1 MRYAYCL
8 AFLLTFFFSCTQSNE
23 QHQISDEVVLARIG
37 SEVITIQDF
46 IRRAEYAIRPDYC
59 RQDNYI
65 HKKIVLN
72 SLIGEKLTALEQE
85 KKASENEDD
94 NLDSYLKGRKEQAM
108 RQLFYATEFHSKVLI
123 SDQEAEDAFKLAGR
137 RVRMQFLNL
146 PDIEMVDKIKQLDS
160 GGVLLDSIYQV
171 LWGGEAPSR
180 EMTWFDR
187 ENQEL
192 HDAVFSQNIEKG
204 QMLGPFRTDDDT
216 FMLLKITGWVDEIK
230 ITESDRDLLWR
241 DVQERLTQK
250 KAKNEYLSWV
260 SGLMQGKEM
269 NLNPDV
275 FYDYAEKA
283 SDYFFKMDSI
293 KKNMLNQAL
302 WDDVEFETNTFNVD
316 NEVDKNATILNY
328 DGDSWTV
335 EDLNNQLRFHPLVFR
350 KRKMS
355 RGEFP
360 EQFRLA
366 IADLIRDM
374 EITKQCYAKGY
385 DDHWS
390 VKLNTAMWRGSSNSK
405 QYLSRLRSKTK
416 QIYNQEQWL
425 AFMNPKIDSLQ
436 KVYSNDIE
444 INIDVFEKIKLTSTD
459 MMVIQRGVP
468 YPILVPSFPILTSD
482 NKLDYGRSIN

>member
-123 SDQEAEDAFKLAGR
+123 SDQEAEEAFKLAGR

-241 DVQERLTQK
+241 DVQEKLTEK

-260 SGLMQGKEM
+260 SNLMQGKEM

-316 NEVDKNATILNY
+316 NKVDKNATILNY

-405 QYLSRLRSKTK
+405 QYLSRLRSKSK

-425 AFMNPKIDSLQ
+425 AFLNPKIDSLQ
-436 KVYSNDIE
+436 KAYSNDIE